1 MITNK
6 NFSGTGVAIVT
17 PFEKDGRV
25 DEKSLKQHVE
35 FLISNGVNYI
45 VALGTTSEAPTL
57 SSEEKVNVVSKIIE
71 VNKGR
76 VPLMVGV
83 GGYSTQQVIDDFSKF
98 NIPDVD
104 AFLSVA
110 PYYNKPNQEGLY
122 AHFAEIA
129 KASTKPIIMYNIP
142 SRTSVNMLAETTLK
156 LARDFENI
164 IGIKEASGI
173 ENQIMK
179 IIKHKPDNFLVISG
193 DDAITL
199 PLLSVGAD
207 GVISVIA
214 NAYPQEFVAMVN
226 EAKIGN
232 FHQAKKTHYLLLD
245 IIQACFKE
253 GNPAGIK
260 AVLFLKNRMEN
271 VLRLPLTKVS
281 NEHFDYI
288 KKITL

>member
-1 MITNK
+1 MKTNK
-6 NFSGTGVAIVT
+6 SFSGTGVAIVS
-17 PFEKDGRV
+17 PFQKNGKI
-25 DEKSLKQHVE
+25 DEKSLIQHVE

-57 SSEEKVNVVSKIIE
+57 SSDEKKSIVKIIID
-71 VNKGR
+71 VNNSR

-83 GGYSTQQVIDDFSKF
+83 GGYCTQHSIDSFKEFD
-98 NIPDVD
+98 IAGID

-110 PYYNKPNQEGLY
+110 PYYNKPSQDGLY
-122 AHFAEIA
+122 AHFSEIA
-129 KASTKPIIMYNIP
+129 KASPKPIIMYNIP
-142 SRTSVNMLAETTLK
+142 SRSSVNMLAETTLN
-156 LARDFENI
+156 LARDFQNI

-179 IIKHKPDNFLVISG
+179 IIKHKPDHFLVISG

-214 NAYPQEFVAMVN
+214 NAYPQEFSTMVN
-226 EAKIGN
+226 EARMGN
-232 FHQAKKTHYLLLD
+232 FYQAQKIHYLLLD

-253 GNPAGIK
+253 GSPAGIK
-260 AVLFLKNRMEN
+260 AVLNLKNKMEN

-281 NEHFDYI
+281 NDHFEYL

>member
-214 NAYPQEFVAMVN
+214 NAYPQEFVTMVN

-232 FHQAKKTHYLLLD
+232 FHQAKKIHYLLLD

-271 VLRLPLTKVS
+271 VLRLPLTMVS
-281 NEHFDYI
+281 EEHFDYI